1 MYNQKIEKYVEN
13 LFKNKKKKK
22 DLEDFTCHNYS
33 HLSPKT
39 KNEFC
44 QIRNVLS
51 KTVLDSLSV
60 YTYKEQVTIITITKS
75 SSSKFLGYV
84 SISRLFIF
92 TRKSFDFLR
101 VYKTCEFKV

>member
-13 LFKNKKKKK
+13 LFKKKKK

-51 KTVLDSLSV
+51 KTVLDS
-60 YTYKEQVTIITITKS
+60 
-75 SSSKFLGYV
+75 
-84 SISRLFIF
+84 
-92 TRKSFDFLR
+92 
-101 VYKTCEFKV
+101 